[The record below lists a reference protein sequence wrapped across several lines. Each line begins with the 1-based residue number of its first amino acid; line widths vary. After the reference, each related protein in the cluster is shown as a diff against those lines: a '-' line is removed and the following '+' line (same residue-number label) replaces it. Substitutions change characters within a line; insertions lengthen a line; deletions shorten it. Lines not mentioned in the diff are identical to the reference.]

1 MVKITQNGKEV
12 EPEKLIIPE
21 NVKKVIAEIIDK

>member
-12 EPEKLIIPE
+12 EPEKLFIPE